1 MAHIRLRSGSWIADV
16 RKKGFKSQSKSFKT
30 KEAAEAWAA
39 VVELAIEAQVDYA
52 PVFLRP
58 PQRNPYMSASEVH
71 ALPRVRR
78 DQCVGIYFLFLD
90 GECVYVGQSMTLH
103 ARVDQHVKRIQFD
116 SYSWINV
123 PEGDALTVERHYINL
138 LRPVHN
144 IKDKELISTAS
155 AKRTASKVHQMS

>member
-16 RKKGFKSQSKSFKT
+16 RKKGFKSQSKSFST
-30 KEAAEAWAA
+30 KEAAEAWAS

-58 PQRNPYMSASEVH
+58 PQRNPYMSAREVH

-78 DQCVGIYFLFLD
+78 DQCVGIYFLFL
-90 GECVYVGQSMTLH
+90 GGKCVYVGQSMTLH

-144 IKDKELISTAS
+144 IKDKGLVSTAS
-155 AKRTASKVHQMS
+155 GK